1 MDAADLP
8 VGLAWRK
15 SSRSGSNSNCVE
27 VAGLAGVA
35 GLADEGVSGVSGVAV
50 RDSKDPYGPVLSFSG
65 DSWTGFVAGLRR
77 RGDADA
83 R

>member
-1 MDAADLP
+1 MDAADLS
-8 VGLAWRK
+8 GRTWRK

-27 VAGLAGVA
+27 VAGLTGVA
-35 GLADEGVSGVSGVAV
+35 GLAEHGVSGALGVAV

-65 DSWTGFVAGLRR
+65 DSWSGFVRALRC

>member
-1 MDAADLP
+1 MNAADLS
-8 VGLAWRK
+8 GRAWRK

-27 VAGLAGVA
+27 VAGVA
-35 GLADEGVSGVSGVAV
+35 DHGVSGALGVAV
-50 RDSKDPYGPVLSFSG
+50 RDSKDPHGPVLSFSG
-65 DSWTGFVAGLRR
+65 DSWTGFVTALRR

>member
-1 MDAADLP
+1 MNAADLP

-15 SSRSGSNSNCVE
+15 SSRSGSDSNCVE
-27 VAGLAGVA
+27 VAGLVGVA
-35 GLADEGVSGVSGVAV
+35 GLTDEGVSGASGVEV

-65 DSWTGFVAGLRR
+65 DSWAGFVSSLRC

>member
-15 SSRSGSNSNCVE
+15 SSRSGSDSNCVE
-27 VAGLAGVA
+27 VA

>member
-1 MDAADLP
+1 MNVTDLS
-8 VGLAWRK
+8 GRTWRK
-15 SSRSGSNSNCVE
+15 SSRSGSDSNCVE
-27 VAGLAGVA
+27 VAGLAGPEA
-35 GLADEGVSGVSGVAV
+35 PGVAV

-65 DSWTGFVAGLRR
+65 NSWSGFVTALRR